1 MKVFVAY
8 DSLSGNTEEM
18 ALEIIDALREEGA
31 EVVVHDIGSREQPAG
46 FSDAGLAFIG
56 TYSWDDGN
64 VPVSTGKFMAEHA
77 FTCPV
82 ACFGSGEVIWGEE
95 FFCLAVDHLREHY
108 GSPFTGFKQELMP
121 DLVESAELQAW
132 ALDIYRTE
140 LARKQQDRPATE
152 EPGTQAGLTL
162 P

>member
-1 MKVFVAY
+1 
-8 DSLSGNTEEM
+8 
-18 ALEIIDALREEGA
+18 
-31 EVVVHDIGSREQPAG
+31 VHDIGSREEPAG
-46 FSDAGLAFIG
+46 SGDADLVFIG

-64 VPVSTGKFMAEHA
+64 VPVSTERFMAKHA
-77 FTCPV
+77 FSCPV

-108 GSPFTGFKQELMP
+108 GSPFSGFKQELMP

-132 ALDIYRTE
+132 AADIYRTE
-140 LARKQQDRPATE
+140 LGRKQQDRPAGE
-152 EPGTQAGLTL
+152 QPDAPAGLTL